1 MTGKRWVAGTIM
13 AKDPEGKYV
22 FLVKKE
28 TDTDF
33 FTTTEINSTKTGL
46 ASIIDKLKTILPIE
60 ASDLK
65 LYELTNAIVNDDR
78 IPLFVFEF
86 LNEEVNYR
94 LLTENNDSSLFWL
107 DSDELTKTL
116 ERWEISGVPQFK

>member
-1 MTGKRWVAGTIM
+1 MTEKSWVAGTIM
-13 AKDPEGKYV
+13 AKKPDGKYV

-28 TDTDF
+28 IEMNF
-33 FTTTEINSTKTGL
+33 FTATEINSTKTGL
-46 ASIIDKLKTILPIE
+46 ACIIDKLKTILPIE

-65 LYELTNAIVNDDR
+65 LYELTNAIVNDNR

-86 LNEEVNYR
+86 LNEEANHR
-94 LLTENNDSSLFWL
+94 MLNETNDSSLFWL

>member
-1 MTGKRWVAGTIM
+1 MTEKRWVAGTIM

-28 TDTDF
+28 TDMDF
-33 FTTTEINSTKTGL
+33 FTATEINNAKTGL

>member
-1 MTGKRWVAGTIM
+1 MTEKRWVAGTIM

-28 TDTDF
+28 TDMDF
-33 FTTTEINSTKTGL
+33 FTATEINSAKTGL
-46 ASIIDKLKTILPIE
+46 ASIIDKLKTVLPIE

>member
-1 MTGKRWVAGTIM
+1 MTEKRWVAGTIM

-28 TDTDF
+28 TDMDF
-33 FTTTEINSTKTGL
+33 FTATEINSAKTGL
-46 ASIIDKLKTILPIE
+46 ASIIDKLKTVLPIE

-94 LLTENNDSSLFWL
+94 LLTENNDRSLFWL

>member
-1 MTGKRWVAGTIM
+1 MTEKRWVAGTIM

-28 TDTDF
+28 TDMDF
-33 FTTTEINSTKTGL
+33 FTATEINSAKTGL

>member
-1 MTGKRWVAGTIM
+1 MIEERWVAGTIM
-13 AKDPEGKYV
+13 AKGPEGKYV

-28 TDTDF
+28 TEMDF

-46 ASIIDKLKTILPIE
+46 ACIIDKLKTILPIE

-65 LYELTNAIVNDDR
+65 LYELTNAIVNDKR

-86 LNEEVNYR
+86 LNEDTNHR
-94 LLTENNDSSLFWL
+94 LLTANNDSSLFWL
-107 DSDELTKTL
+107 DSNELTKTL

>member
-33 FTTTEINSTKTGL
+33 FTTTEINSAKTGL

>member
-1 MTGKRWVAGTIM
+1 MTEKRLVAGTIM
-13 AKDPEGKYV
+13 AKGPEGKYV

-28 TDTDF
+28 TEMDF
-33 FTTTEINSTKTGL
+33 FTTTEINDSKTGL

-65 LYELTNAIVNDDR
+65 LYELTNAVVSDNR

-86 LNEEVNYR
+86 LDVEVDHR
-94 LLTENNDSSLFWL
+94 LLTENNDNSLSWL
-107 DSDELTKTL
+107 HSDELTKTL
-116 ERWEISGVPQFK
+116 EKWEISGVPQFK